1 MVSTMPAAAAR
12 SWGDVAIAR
21 ASTDDVPAADRLRYW
36 QAHTAA
42 ELIGVRCSVFA
53 PQGLVATQR
62 NFHLGDVRLA
72 EIAGNEHIV
81 ERSEPLLR
89 RHPKNAVFACLLLEG
104 ETFFFQSGRCLQV
117 HAGDVIVYGTAT
129 PYLYGISRPMRQ
141 VQVDIPAELLPHLS
155 APIHVDG
162 RLRAGRLLT
171 QPLRREILE
180 FIDAP
185 RSDGAFSTGQ
195 RIASILE
202 VLVRSHSQSDT
213 ADLRLLRA
221 ESFIAERFAD
231 PALDADAVARALA
244 ISTRHL
250 NRLFEP
256 HGCTATQWIW
266 RTRLS
271 AAHGML
277 ADAAHLASSIGEVA
291 LGCGFSTQAH
301 FAHAFKAAYG
311 LTPSDYRR
319 VSLER

>member
-1 MVSTMPAAAAR
+1 MVFTMHTAAGR

-21 ASTDDVPAADRLRYW
+21 ASTDDVPSPERLRYW

-53 PQGLVATQR
+53 TEGLVATQR
-62 NFHLGDVRLA
+62 NFDLGDVRLA
-72 EIAGNEHIV
+72 EIAGNEHVV

-104 ETFFFQSGRCLQV
+104 ETFFFQSGRCMQV
-117 HAGDVIVYGTAT
+117 HAGDVIIYGTSM
-129 PYLYGISRPMRQ
+129 PYLYGIARPMRQ
-141 VQVDIPAELLPHLS
+141 VQVDIPAERLPQLS
-155 APIHVDG
+155 APIHLDG
-162 RLRAGRLLT
+162 SLRAGRLLT
-171 QPLRREILE
+171 QPLRREVLE

-185 RSDGAFSTGQ
+185 RADRASSTGQ
-195 RIASILE
+195 RIASLLD
-202 VLVRSHSQSDT
+202 VLVRSHTESGT

-221 ESFIAERFAD
+221 ESFIAEHFAD
-231 PALDADAVARALA
+231 PDLDADAVARTLA

-271 AAHGML
+271 AAQRML
-277 ADAAHLASSIGEVA
+277 ADGAHAAAGIGEVA
-291 LGCGFSTQAH
+291 LECGFSTQAH

-319 VSLER
+319 ASLER